1 MSWYQRTFSA
11 FRFPNYRLL
20 WTGNL
25 LSNIGSW
32 MQRVAQPWLLLNISH
47 SPFLLGLDAFASD
60 VPLLFFLLAGGVVAD
75 RGNRRMI
82 ITVSQIVQMG
92 TAASTAA
99 LIFTGH
105 ISVWIV

>member
-32 MQRVAQPWLLLNISH
+32 MQRVAQPWLVLTISH
-47 SPFLLGLDAFASD
+47 SPFLLGLDAFAAD
-60 VPLLFFLLAGGVVAD
+60 IPLLALLLFGGVVAD
-75 RGNRRMI
+75 RGNRRFI
-82 ITVSQIVQMG
+82 IAVSQIVQMACAG
-92 TAASTAA
+92 LTAA
-99 LIFTGH
+99 LVFTGKAQ
-105 ISVWIV
+105 